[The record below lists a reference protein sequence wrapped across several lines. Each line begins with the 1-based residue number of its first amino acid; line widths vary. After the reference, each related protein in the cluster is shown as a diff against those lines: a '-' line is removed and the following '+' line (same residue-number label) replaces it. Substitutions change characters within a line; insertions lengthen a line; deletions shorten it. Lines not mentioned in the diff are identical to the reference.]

1 MPSQK
6 AVVEDIYINER
17 TSSPS
22 SYKFFGRHEH
32 VDPRILMV
40 EENAEKEFYDRQR
53 NQMNYQ

>member
-22 SYKFFGRHEH
+22 NYKFFGRHEH

-40 EENAEKEFYDRQR
+40 EENAEKEFYDR
-53 NQMNYQ
+53 